1 MRIASVV
8 LLFFLG
14 VGAIAGGLMLI
25 NGPSGALLWLPL
37 ELLKNAPFNTYLI
50 PGIILLVMNGLFSF
64 LVAVLLLK
72 KLKWGRMLLILQGAI
87 LFTWI
92 TVQIVM
98 IRDFYL
104 PLHGTYYLLAL
115 ILVFFGFRL
124 TYNQQSS

>member
-1 MRIASVV
+1 M
-8 LLFFLG
+8 
-14 VGAIAGGLMLI
+14 
-25 NGPSGALLWLPL
+25 
-37 ELLKNAPFNTYLI
+37 
-50 PGIILLVMNGLFSF
+50 
-64 LVAVLLLK
+64 AVLLVK
-72 KLKWGRMLLILQGAI
+72 NVKAGRMLLILQGAI

-98 IRDFYL
+98 TRDFYL